1 MHSLWRHNS
10 ELQGKDSMKYVDQDE
25 MLKMHCVESG
35 KWEYDPNNERVQR
48 TVEQGKRCIHCQWQ
62 WRRKSNGRGNGNGIN
77 NEKKPSCKISNYAV
91 TLVHIWYNIWVN
103 LRHIA
108 GFNFDSSALAFSNN
122 LCGCRFFLPFPFF
135 VCTTEHIKLNMM
147 NENISAHILKFY
159 IKNTNT
165 CK

>member
-1 MHSLWRHNS
+1 M
-10 ELQGKDSMKYVDQDE
+10 
-25 MLKMHCVESG
+25 CG
-35 KWEYDPNNERVQR
+35 KWKMGIRSQQWKGSENSRARQTVYTLSMAVTTKKQR
-48 TVEQGKRCIHCQWQ
+48 QRQRQ
-62 WRRKSNGRGNGNGIN
+62 RYQQR
-77 NEKKPSCKISNYAV
+77 KKPSCKISNYAV

-108 GFNFDSSALAFSNN
+108 GFNFDSSALAFSNH